1 MKPLFAPGSG
11 FLTRSSTHSRDRGI
25 LVSMDPIDKAAIFES
40 LCRRNQLR
48 REASLP
54 LLDLKQEYRFAVA
67 KAEAKRLRA
76 VREPYQ
82 SQVRAEILDQMR
94 AKYGPHWPSDSG
106 GRWMLMG
113 LVRKALAERYGF

>member
-1 MKPLFAPGSG
+1 ME
-11 FLTRSSTHSRDRGI
+11 
-25 LVSMDPIDKAAIFES
+25 PIDRAAIFLN
-40 LCRRNQLR
+40 LCLRQRIR
-48 REASLP
+48 REARLP
-54 LLDLKQEYRFAVA
+54 LLDLKGEYLAA
-67 KAEAKRLRA
+67 IAMAEAAQRRA
-76 VREPYQ
+76 IREPYE